1 MACALSPSATAKTAE
16 EPFQRSLFRQKLKE
30 LEDYSRLESRYRL
43 ISA

>member
-16 EPFQRSLFRQKLKE
+16 EPFQRSLFRQQLKE